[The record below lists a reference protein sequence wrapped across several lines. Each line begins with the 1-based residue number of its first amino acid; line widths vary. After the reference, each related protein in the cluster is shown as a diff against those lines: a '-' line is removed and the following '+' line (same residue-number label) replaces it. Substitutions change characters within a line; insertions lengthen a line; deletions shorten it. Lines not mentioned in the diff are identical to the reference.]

1 VQETAQTLGLK
12 PARASISPTIRMRD
26 PHLEYIAWLLRAERA
41 QDYPYGRVFVD
52 SLAAAISSRL
62 LQRYGGIPAAPKV
75 STRQL
80 PKWRLRAVCD
90 YIQANLDCDLSLAEL
105 SNVAGFSQSHF
116 KPLFRQAVG
125 LPVHRYVVECRV
137 ERARQL
143 LLQGSGS
150 LADIA
155 LEAGFS
161 HQTHMARCLRR
172 VLGISPAD
180 VLRLGRH

>member
-1 VQETAQTLGLK
+1 MQAIAARSPGV
-12 PARASISPTIRMRD
+12 RASD
-26 PHLEYIAWLLRAERA
+26 CQRATDRG
-41 QDYPYGRVFVD
+41 QSIGFG
-52 SLAAAISSRL
+52 SFAAISSRL
-62 LQRYGGIPAAPKV
+62 LQRYGDIPAAPRV